1 MQTDRIKG
9 YSDGV
14 FAVAATLLAL
24 DIDLP
29 RIKPHETLIESV
41 FSQRWPQLLA
51 LAVGFLA
58 ISTVWM
64 GHRRV
69 VAEITREWQ
78 GILIVN
84 TLLLLI
90 VTTIVYPTGLLA
102 EFLRDKER
110 LADATFLFGANFA
123 LACALLALLAHVGR
137 IPDDRPHGTG
147 AWVTP
152 WRLGTIVFL
161 AGALIALAGLPAV
174 GLVIFLIGELA
185 LLGFS
190 DRLDQ
195 RPTTES
201 A

>member
-14 FAVAATLLAL
+14 FAVAATLLAF
-24 DIDLP
+24 DIALP
-29 RIKPHETLIESV
+29 RITPHETLIESV

-69 VAEITREWQ
+69 VAEITREAQ

-90 VTTIVYPTGLLA
+90 VITIVYPTGLVA

-110 LADATFLFGANFA
+110 LEDATFLFGANFA

-137 IPDDRPHGTG
+137 SPEDRPRGAA

-161 AGALIALAGLPAV
+161 VGGLIGIAGFPVV
-174 GLVIFLIGELA
+174 GLVIFVIGELG

-190 DRLDQ
+190 DRLGQ